1 MIGQLSR
8 HWWALLVRGVFAIL
22 FGVLALFWPGITVW
36 ALTILFGVYALVDG
50 VTALAGAFS
59 GVEGESRGWLAVA
72 GVCGILLGLMAFIW
86 PGVTALVLL
95 LLIASWALIVGVLEI
110 IGAIRLRAQ
119 LDDVWLLAL
128 AGAVSVLFGLVL
140 FIWPVSGAIA
150 VAWLIG
156 LFAIVMGAVMVGA
169 AFRLRKLGEHI
180 NAHRVGGQ
188 LS

>member
-8 HWWALLVRGVFAIL
+8 HWWALLIRGVFAIL

-36 ALTILFGVYALVDG
+36 ALTVLFGAYALVDG
-50 VTALAGAFS
+50 VIALAGAFS

-86 PGVTALVLL
+86 PAATALVLL
-95 LLIASWALIVGVLEI
+95 LLIAFWAVIVGVLEI
-110 IGAIRLRAQ
+110 VGAIRLRAE

-128 AGAVSVLFGLVL
+128 AGVVSVLFGLAL
-140 FIWPVSGAIA
+140 FIWPASSA
-150 VAWLIG
+150 VALAWLIG
-156 LFAIVMGAVMVGA
+156 LFAIVMGAVMIGA
-169 AFRLRKLGEHI
+169 AFRLRKLGEQM